1 MKVFGITLIVFSA
14 AVLLLHF
21 VGDYYAAGMCPDASQ
36 AYDSG
41 TSQCVPDVDHL
52 PYIPYAKNFSWFITS
67 SLFALLLGIA
77 CVVIGKRRKP

>member
-14 AVLLLHF
+14 AVLLLHYA
-21 VGDYYAAGMCPDASQ
+21 GGYYAAGVCPDASQ
-36 AYDSG
+36 VYDSG
-41 TSQCVPDVDHL
+41 TSQCVPN
-52 PYIPYAKNFSWFITS
+52 AKNFSWVVAS

>member
-21 VGDYYAAGMCPDASQ
+21 TGEYAAAGMCPDASQ
-36 AYDSG
+36 VYDSG

-52 PYIPYAKNFSWFITS
+52 PYIPYAKNFSWGITGA
-67 SLFALLLGIA
+67 LFALPLGIA
-77 CVVIGKRRKP
+77 FVVLGKRKKP

>member
-21 VGDYYAAGMCPDASQ
+21 AGECYAADMCLDHGQ
-36 AYDSG
+36 VYDYG
-41 TSQCVPDVDHL
+41 TSQCRADVDHL
-52 PYIPYAKNFSWFITS
+52 PYIPYAKRFSWGIAG

-77 CVVIGKRRKP
+77 FVVLGKRKKP